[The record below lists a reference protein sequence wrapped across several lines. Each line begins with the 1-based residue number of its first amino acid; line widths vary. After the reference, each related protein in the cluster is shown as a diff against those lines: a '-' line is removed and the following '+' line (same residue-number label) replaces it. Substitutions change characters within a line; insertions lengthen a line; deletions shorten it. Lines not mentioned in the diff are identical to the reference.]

1 MDNEQTLGDSE
12 GQGSLACCSS
22 WGCKESDTTEWLNSK
37 KGEVNQKEIN
47 TISYHLYM
55 KNPTISDKA
64 HLVLSFMSPASSHTT
79 VRYHLLPA
87 TLSAVHC
94 LVWTMFLLIAESALA
109 HPSNLGSIGDFLRKV
124 FHGLFDKD
132 NPSFLG
138 SHGTLVNC
146 WSCNMEDVI
155 TFILFKYLSYLV
167 NVGLPNK
174 MLWSLWLRL
183 DQVFLSSAWNTK
195 YDICQIMK

>member
-1 MDNEQTLGDSE
+1 
-12 GQGSLACCSS
+12 
-22 WGCKESDTTEWLNSK
+22 
-37 KGEVNQKEIN
+37 
-47 TISYHLYM
+47 M

-79 VRYHLLPA
+79 VHYHLLPA

-138 SHGTLVNC
+138 FHGTLVNC
-146 WSCNMEDVI
+146 
-155 TFILFKYLSYLV
+155 
-167 NVGLPNK
+167 
-174 MLWSLWLRL
+174 
-183 DQVFLSSAWNTK
+183 
-195 YDICQIMK
+195 